1 MKYQVDK
8 LMLFGSRAKGTSWE
22 RSDID
27 LAVSGLKT
35 AMDFLDFQDEIE
47 EIPTLLMFDIVDLDS
62 DMINLEIRKAIA
74 EEGVVLYEKG
84 P

>member
-27 LAVSGLKT
+27 LAVSGWKT
-35 AMDFLDFQDEIE
+35 VMDFLDFQDEIE

-74 EEGVVLYEKG
+74 EEGVVLYEKV
-84 P
+84 